1 MQINYFKEIT
11 AVKELA
17 YKNEKFPTEYEFINV
32 KYFSGLEVA
41 DSFVQELLNSWLE
54 EVTKV
59 YNDKL
64 SALHKKNMIL
74 SKQIELFQLTGP

>member
-41 DSFVQELLNSWLE
+41 DSFVQELLNS
-54 EVTKV
+54 
-59 YNDKL
+59 
-64 SALHKKNMIL
+64 
-74 SKQIELFQLTGP
+74 